1 MFAIRKNIFQLSIT
15 FYALIGLSC
24 CVGIDDDVELAAVTA
39 VELSLAWAAAV
50 AVVAGAFAADRR
62 LPSPR

>member
-1 MFAIRKNIFQLSIT
+1 MFAIRKNIFQLSIP

-24 CVGIDDDVELAAVTA
+24 CVGIDDDVELAGAA
-39 VELSLAWAAAV
+39 VELSLAGAAAV
-50 AVVAGAFAADRR
+50 AAVVGAFAADRR